1 MDEALLRSIVDSSSD
16 GIAIIG
22 DNNIIEYVN
31 AEWCRLTG
39 LPSKSILNHSFREM
53 HSRLVKTLGSPHF
66 ERVDGVEISSRPVRF
81 EVARGDGTSS
91 TLEVTLRHVD
101 TGQGSPKT
109 VARIVDITSQI
120 TERKALEESQLRY
133 ALLVETMN
141 DGLAIDEPD
150 GKLVYCNKAF
160 SEMIGYPPSELVGTN
175 WVDFTYRKDRKMVDQ
190 KVRDRRRG
198 KSERYELEWVRS
210 TGEVVPT
217 IVSAMPIFDSSGEYV
232 GSFAVVTE
240 ITDQKEAE
248 ESIQFY
254 LDLLTHDIA
263 NQLQVIITSAGLMER
278 DLPQSY
284 LDDARRDILDAVE
297 RCNRLITKVKR
308 AGQLRQIPSSSVD
321 VSGVVSEKA
330 RVLERVYGATVH
342 IEGFDTPA
350 WVRADSLL
358 GELLWN
364 LLENAARHNPKAEK
378 HVWISCVRGER
389 TLDVSIADNGPGMSS
404 ARKKALFDKSRRSG
418 GVGLTLVAQM
428 ARKYGGRVEVE
439 DRVHGRPSQGAKFVL
454 HLQYSEQA

>member
-1 MDEALLRSIVDSSSD
+1 MDEAVLKSIVDSSSD

-22 DNNIIEYVN
+22 DNSVIEYVN
-31 AEWCRLTG
+31 GEWCRLTG
-39 LPSKSILNHSFREM
+39 LPSESLLNHSFRDM

-66 ERVDGVEISSRPVRF
+66 ERVDGKDTSPKPIRF
-81 EVARGDGTSS
+81 EVTRDDGTASM
-91 TLEVTLRHVD
+91 LEVTLRHIDV
-101 TGQGSPKT
+101 GHGSPKT
-109 VARIVDITSQI
+109 IARMVDVTSQV
-120 TERKALEESQLRY
+120 TERRALEESQLRY
-133 ALLVETMN
+133 GLLVETMN
-141 DGLAIDEPD
+141 DGLAIDSPD
-150 GKLVYCNKAF
+150 GMLVYCNKAF
-160 SEMIGYPPSELVGTN
+160 SEMIGYPPSELVGKS
-175 WVDFTYRKDRKMVDQ
+175 WVDFTYKKDRKMVDQ
-190 KVRDRRRG
+190 KASDRRKG
-198 KSERYELEWVRS
+198 KPERYELEWVRS

-217 IVSAMPIFDSSGEYV
+217 IISAMPIFNSSGEYV

-263 NQLQVIITSAGLMER
+263 NQLQVIITSAGLLER

-308 AGQLRQIPSSSVD
+308 AGQLRQIPSSAVD
-321 VSGVVSEKA
+321 ITGVVSEKA

-342 IEGFDTPA
+342 VEGFDSPV

-364 LLENAARHNPKAEK
+364 LLENAARHNPKSEK
-378 HVWISCVRGER
+378 HVWITGTRSER
-389 TLDVSIADNGPGMSS
+389 SLDVSIADNGPGMSS

-428 ARKYGGRVEVE
+428 ARKYGGRVEVQ

-454 HLQYSEQA
+454 HLQYSEVA